1 MSSRKWY
8 NLEAQTD
15 DAIFGGNESAF
26 SALGLTRTQRLG
38 GFAACFV
45 GGLAISLLGAIL
57 LFLGATGAFATL
69 FAVGGIISLIG
80 TGFLIGFKTQLEKM
94 FKPVRIVATV
104 LMLASIV
111 MTFVSAFVLP
121 TILCIIFV
129 IIQYLAYLWYAL
141 SYIPYARTMVK
152 NMVGM

>member
-1 MSSRKWY
+1 MSRKWF

-15 DAIFGGNESAF
+15 DAIFGGNQSAY
-26 SALGLTRTQRLG
+26 SSLGLTRTQRIG

-45 GGLAISLLGAIL
+45 GGLGISLLGAIL

-69 FAVGGIISLIG
+69 FAVGGIVSLIG

-94 FKPVRIVATV
+94 FKPVRVVATV
-104 LMLASIV
+104 LLFASIV

-121 TILCIIFV
+121 TLLCIVFV
-129 IIQYLAYLWYAL
+129 IVQYLAYLWYSL
-141 SYIPYARTMVK
+141 SYIPYARTLVK
-152 NMVGM
+152 SWIGMQ